1 MKSDDKYSQP
11 PRYDLYIVTENLGET
26 EDSEVSEGGGH
37 LGGHTNASYAASDT
51 EERPSRVSTPG
62 ARTEERL
69 RVEITN
75 NNQDLEDGIVLNPVK
90 VSNIKL
96 ALCLTQ
102 QPVDQF
108 VFVSGQKTS

>member
-1 MKSDDKYSQP
+1 MKSDNKYSQP

-26 EDSEVSEGGGH
+26 EDSEVGDGGH
-37 LGGHTNASYAASDT
+37 LSGHLNASYAASDT
-51 EERPSRVSTPG
+51 EERLSRVSTPG

-69 RVEITN
+69 RVEITDQPAVTN

-96 ALCLTQ
+96 S
-102 QPVDQF
+102 F
-108 VFVSGQKTS
+108 V

>member
-1 MKSDDKYSQP
+1 MKSDGQ

-26 EDSEVSEGGGH
+26 EDSEVSDGGH
-37 LGGHTNASYAASDT
+37 LNASYAASDT

-75 NNQDLEDGIVLNPVK
+75 QPAPNTDKHEEDGIVLKPVK
-90 VSNIKL
+90 V
-96 ALCLTQ
+96 
-102 QPVDQF
+102 
-108 VFVSGQKTS
+108 